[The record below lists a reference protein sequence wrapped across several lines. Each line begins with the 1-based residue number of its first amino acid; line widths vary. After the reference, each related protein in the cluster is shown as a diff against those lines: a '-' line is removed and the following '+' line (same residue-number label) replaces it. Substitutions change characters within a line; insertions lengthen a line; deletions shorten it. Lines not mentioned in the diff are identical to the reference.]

1 MRRSLEIC
9 FVACLIVGLGGCAS
23 TGAGNEVLRNET
35 EQGVQSKLKEGK
47 STKQDVRKLFGSP
60 LKTSFTDS
68 GLEIWTYEFKNI
80 SADAVAYIPIVNM
93 FGATASGTKKE
104 LEVLFDRQGTVTR
117 FSMAVSEVKEKTGLF
132 NR

>member
-23 TGAGNEVLRNET
+23 TGGGNEVLRNET

-104 LEVLFDRQGTVTR
+104 LVVLFDRQGTVTR
-117 FSMAVSEVKEKTGLF
+117 FSMAESEVKEKTGLF